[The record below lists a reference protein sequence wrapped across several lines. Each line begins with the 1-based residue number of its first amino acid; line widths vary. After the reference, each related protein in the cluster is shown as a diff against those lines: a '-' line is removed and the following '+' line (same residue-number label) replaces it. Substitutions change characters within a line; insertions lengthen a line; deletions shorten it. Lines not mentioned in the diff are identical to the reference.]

1 MDSEKVFNYNKDM
14 EFKIYINYM
23 QSGDSEPY
31 IFRDILTIN
40 NLDFIRKSQLTGDYK
55 NDLYVYYKQVMSKI
69 YRKYGKLKPGSEV
82 AIVND
87 EVLYVNDFNP
97 FEKPFRYEKDLDSPD
112 NLNYLDE
119 RNKPGEYSFI

>member
-14 EFKIYINYM
+14 EFKVEINYM
-23 QSGDSEPY
+23 QAGDSEPY
-31 IFRDILTIN
+31 IFQDILTIN

-82 AIVND
+82 AKVND
-87 EVLYVNDFNP
+87 EILYVNDFNP

-119 RNKPGEYSFI
+119 RNKPGVYSFI